1 MKNLRS
7 PLILLIL
14 AWFGAGCAPQ
24 VSAPL
29 PPVVDG
35 HTSRI
40 ALDWP
45 GVYAGVLP
53 CADCAG
59 IDTRLR
65 LNADLTYVLE
75 TRYLGKDERV
85 FARRGFFVWAEDGN
99 IIHLR
104 GLEDGPVSY
113 RVGENRLFQLDRQGR
128 GIEGPLAET
137 YVLNRAED

>member
-1 MKNLRS
+1 MVRF
-7 PLILLIL
+7 LLL
-14 AWFGAGCAPQ
+14 ALVWLAAGCSSQAT
-24 VSAPL
+24 
-29 PPVVDG
+29 PPVSQLIDG

-65 LNADLTYVLE
+65 LDADLTYVLE

-85 FARRGFFVWAEDGN
+85 FARRGRFAWAADGN

-104 GLEDGPVSY
+104 GIADGPTSY
-113 RVGENRLFQLDRQGR
+113 RVGENQLFQLDRQGR
-128 GIEGPLAET
+128 RIEGDLAEA
-137 YVLNRAED
+137 YVLRRVGD